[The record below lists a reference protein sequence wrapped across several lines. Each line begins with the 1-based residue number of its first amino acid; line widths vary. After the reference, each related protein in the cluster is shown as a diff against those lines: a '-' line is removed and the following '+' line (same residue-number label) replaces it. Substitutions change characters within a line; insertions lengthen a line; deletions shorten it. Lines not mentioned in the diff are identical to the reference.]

1 MSEKEIVIRRLGASF
16 GFSFP
21 EGHRIAAIP
30 SQDDDLIRL
39 SVPDGRGE
47 TCRVKDKTE
56 DAEEIRY
63 LVEPTGTSSAVG
75 EQPPGYPWPLIEDE
89 QGRLVAE
96 MRALTDPDLRRRM
109 DPRGEPRAALRSPEI
124 PDPPPQ
130 AALASPEWVEDRGRK
145 SPENV

>member
-96 MRALTDPDLRRRM
+96 MRALTDPTYVDAWT
-109 DPRGEPRAALRSPEI
+109 RGESHEQHFARLRSLIRRLKQPW
-124 PDPPPQ
+124 PR
-130 AALASPEWVEDRGRK
+130 LNG
-145 SPENV
+145 